1 MDSGIKMAFLK
12 GIFEDISVELDD
24 DRTHVKIRVKERNI
38 IRNIYIKG
46 NKHVKKKALAELF
59 LFKEGQVMRYDLIEH
74 SERELRGHYP
84 GWGSQCQG
92 KSAGRKNAQAL

>member
-59 LFKEGQVMRYDLIEH
+59 C
-74 SERELRGHYP
+74 LR
-84 GWGSQCQG
+84 
-92 KSAGRKNAQAL
+92 KARL